1 MDSSPISVSAPPI
14 IDVTFKQT
22 QSGDRCIDVLVEK
35 TRLNL
40 SVPFFMNLGRFLMD
54 CLPGERP
61 TDGGVINHGYVGDL
75 GVQVSNICRLVCV
88 SKNYLL
94 RGICCLFCE
103 QIIKFSC
110 IICRIGIP

>member
-75 GVQVSNICRLVCV
+75 GVQVRCICRLVFV
-88 SKNYLL
+88 RKNYLV
-94 RGICCLFCE
+94 GGYVI
-103 QIIKFSC
+103 FSVNKLSNFHAFFADFA
-110 IICRIGIP
+110 